1 MSFFLDGSHG
11 SFPMEKR
18 IRKLGGWAASGSCTR
33 RGGPRAGGRRKKGAL
48 LEMDGQKAMVIHPPS
63 RERRRRCPPS
73 AVRGKLERDTRVMQ
87 SRGERERK
95 GGRRKEDQRL
105 AAERA
110 RRGVTDANL
119 VKCERKEEM
128 TTATTMMMN
137 AAPPRRRHS
146 ADWVEG
152 ANGAR

>member
-1 MSFFLDGSHG
+1 MMKSELLPRWHGSHG

-18 IRKLGGWAASGSCTR
+18 IRKLGGWAASDSCTR
-33 RGGPRAGGRRKKGAL
+33 GGRAGRADRERAKEGAL

-105 AAERA
+105 AAER
-110 RRGVTDANL
+110 G
-119 VKCERKEEM
+119 EE
-128 TTATTMMMN
+128 
-137 AAPPRRRHS
+137 
-146 ADWVEG
+146 
-152 ANGAR
+152 